1 MQRKK
6 ETRPESLQAK
16 GRAHKSNAMVADPFA
31 KCTRRDG
38 AALLAAV
45 TLMFAIITWCE
56 AGALPAIAYAVT
68 TAAVLAVIEIM
79 SKGEPVR

>member
-1 MQRKK
+1 MQRKR
-6 ETRPESLQAK
+6 ETRPADQSNERVQ
-16 GRAHKSNAMVADPFA
+16 KSNAMVADPFA

-68 TAAVLAVIEIM
+68 TAAVLAAIEII
-79 SKGEPVR
+79 SKGELVR